1 MAWAVVSRAR
11 ALRALRRPGN
21 THAQVQETEA
31 FLWFRAVSSCGLQAL
46 LYWPYDPGPVP
57 SPLWAQVAAA
67 LPSSCRRGIR
77 APVDRVYTR
86 GSSWDP
92 WSPMG
97 GLHAVG
103 EPRGGPLLHTS
114 DAPLS
119 TRWEH
124 YVLTG
129 LGCVPLGSLPWNEQK
144 CSTYELWVPPRGV
157 SHAGGLRAVGGPF
170 TFEGCFECIPGC
182 QGAMKPSLRS
192 GPAGAEPTRMSSPG
206 CLCY

>member
-1 MAWAVVSRAR
+1 MGFHMEDCSRRSHPGGGESMAPAVVSRAR

-31 FLWFRAVSSCGLQAL
+31 FLWFRAVSSCGPQAL

-67 LPSSCRRGIR
+67 LPSSCRRGTR
-77 APVDRVYTR
+77 APVNRVYTQ

-92 WSPMG
+92 RSPMG

-103 EPRGGPLLHTS
+103 DPRGRPLLHTS

-119 TRWEH
+119 ID
-124 YVLTG
+124 
-129 LGCVPLGSLPWNEQK
+129 GSTKSSQGWDA
-144 CSTYELWVPPRGV
+144 CLW
-157 SHAGGLRAVGGPF
+157 GPF
-170 TFEGCFECIPGC
+170 LGMNRSVPRMGYGCPPVGCPTQEG
-182 QGAMKPSLRS
+182 
-192 GPAGAEPTRMSSPG
+192 
-206 CLCY
+206 